1 MNKEGVT
8 DLFAISKFEC
18 IMMGTQKPG
27 GTPNLLRRKFWLLK
41 FGNPKVETQGGN
53 PNPTFATRT
62 HHLSSI
68 NLKISFFF
76 FSFLPNSQ

>member
-1 MNKEGVT
+1 
-8 DLFAISKFEC
+8 
-18 IMMGTQKPG
+18 MMGTQKPG

-41 FGNPKVETQGGN
+41 PGNPRWKPKPD

-76 FSFLPNSQ
+76 FSFFQILSEVQFIEQNRQDLIQSFEK